1 MNEEVLHKGIIER
14 IEAEHITVRIQQ
26 TSACLHCK
34 IAGHCNSAESKEKV
48 IDIWTRNARNYR
60 VGQEVDVVM
69 SGRLGLKA
77 VLLAFVVPV
86 VLAFTAI
93 ILVLWLTGSDGM
105 FPVAEPYN
113 QGLGA
118 LTGICCFVAYYII
131 LYFFRDSL
139 KRQFQF
145 RLKG

>member
-14 IEAEHITVRIQQ
+14 IQGEHITVRIQQ

-48 IDIWTRNARNYR
+48 IDIWTRSARSYR
-60 VGQEVDVVM
+60 VGQEIDVVM

-86 VLAFTAI
+86 ILAFAAI
-93 ILVLWLTGSDGM
+93 MLVLWLTASDGM
-105 FPVAEPYN
+105 FPVPEPYN

-118 LTGICCFVAYYII
+118 LTGIGCFVVYYII

-139 KRQFQF
+139 QQQF
-145 RLKG
+145 RFRIKK